1 MGYDPNECDR
11 QLTQKQLQIC
21 GKSGPQ
27 GPNWEHCIDFNDTPA
42 HATLCPDPSSQH
54 IYDPVNSVECYNK
67 RTGEIH
73 FTSIDTILN
82 ECMQLKA
89 KDPDWDQRM
98 CWCCCS
104 CFAFG
109 TPIATPAGMKAIE
122 DFAKGDEVLVATEMA
137 ISEGQVQLTWS
148 PKTVAF
154 SSGTGPDSSQASM
167 VYIRYGEN
175 SGIVVTPDH
184 VFLMPNGKLKR
195 ADRLVPDQDQLVLAE
210 GGTTPIHEVRT
221 GAYKGGIHHIST
233 DLSFD
238 GKIEGHLVNANNI
251 VCADYLLQIHLG
263 QMGEDVVVENHSAL
277 PKIGT
282 PEYAA
287 RHTHLTHMANAAVS
301 ATNPLEDI
309 VIKEFKPHKSQE
321 KAIPDNAKLFITP
334 EQEADII
341 ANPKAEKQ
349 LLTETIG
356 ISAVSYLTKLY
367 NAFYPDVRFHLEWED
382 IHINAYA
389 YHDGLFN
396 DKIVYISGGLVR
408 IVCLNMEAMALI
420 LAQQIGYF
428 YGTPEGAGDLR
439 RNNIPTRQSLCK
451 RIRQALNSTLSKRKS
466 PDGLAT
472 RGEADYYGVLAV
484 TRKAFFADNW
494 FDVVMKGLSQLQTF
508 FGYITEDNQKGE
520 DGNPDNPSID
530 CRIQTMQVA
539 ISGGS
544 LPPCAGGVVPHQLQ
558 VVSAT
563 VAQDNPAQITVTFNK
578 AVDKKAAED
587 TAHYNLRP
595 DSTIE
600 SAQLNED
607 DPKQVIL
614 RAILENDTDYV
625 LTVSRITTTDG
636 STLDPSKTT
645 AKFKTQTIVSL
656 N

>member
-1 MGYDPNECDR
+1 MAYDPNECDH
-11 QLTQKQLQIC
+11 QLTGKKLQIC
-21 GKSGPQ
+21 GKSGPK
-27 GPNWEHCIDFNDTPA
+27 GPNWEHCIDLDQ
-42 HATLCPDPSSQH
+42 TLHDVYCPDPASPT
-54 IYDPVNSVECYNK
+54 IYTPMPSVECYNQ
-67 RTGEIH
+67 RTGEIKYWG
-73 FTSIDTILN
+73 IDKTIS
-82 ECMQLKA
+82 ECTKLIVQDSNWSMR
-89 KDPDWDQRM
+89 P
-98 CWCCCS
+98 CNCCCS
-104 CFAFG
+104 CFAYG

-137 ISEGQVQLTWS
+137 IADGQVQLTWS

-263 QMGEDVVVENHSAL
+263 QMGDAVVVENHSEL

-287 RHTHLTHMANAAVS
+287 QYTHLTLMANAAIS

-428 YGTPEGAGDLR
+428 YGTPQGA
-439 RNNIPTRQSLCK
+439 
-451 RIRQALNSTLSKRKS
+451 
-466 PDGLAT
+466 DGLAT

-484 TRKAFFADNW
+484 TRKAFFTDNW

-530 CRIQTMQVA
+530 CRIQTMQIA

-625 LTVSRITTTDG
+625 LAVSRITTTDG

>member
-1 MGYDPNECDR
+1 MGYDPAECDR
-11 QLTQKQLQIC
+11 QLTGKGLNPC
-21 GKSGPQ
+21 GKTVS
-27 GPNWEHCIDFNDTPA
+27 NEHCIDFNNTPG
-42 HATLCPDPSSQH
+42 HAALCPDPSSEH

-137 ISEGQVQLTWS
+137 IADGQVQLTWS

-195 ADRLVPDQDQLVLAE
+195 ADRLVPDQDQLVLAA

-428 YGTPEGAGDLR
+428 YGTPQGA
-439 RNNIPTRQSLCK
+439 
-451 RIRQALNSTLSKRKS
+451 
-466 PDGLAT
+466 DGLAT
-472 RGEADYYGVLAV
+472 RGEADYYGVLVV
-484 TRKAFFADNW
+484 TRKAFFENNW

-625 LTVSRITTTDG
+625 LAVSRITTTDG

>member
-1 MGYDPNECDR
+1 MAYDPNECDR
-11 QLTQKQLQIC
+11 QLTAKGLNIC
-21 GKSGPQ
+21 GRTVSDK
-27 GPNWEHCIDFNDTPA
+27 HCIDFNNTPA
-42 HATLCPDPSSQH
+42 HAALCPDPSSEH
-54 IYDPVNSVECYNK
+54 IYDPVPTLECYNK
-67 RTGEIH
+67 QTGEIR
-73 FTSIDTILN
+73 FWSIDTTIS
-82 ECMQLKA
+82 ECTKLIVQDSNWSMRQ
-89 KDPDWDQRM
+89 
-98 CWCCCS
+98 CYCCCS

-137 ISEGQVQLTWS
+137 IADGQVQLTWS

-263 QMGEDVVVENHSAL
+263 QMGDAVVVENHSEL

-287 RHTHLTHMANAAVS
+287 QYTHLTLMANAAIS

-428 YGTPEGAGDLR
+428 YGTPQGA
-439 RNNIPTRQSLCK
+439 
-451 RIRQALNSTLSKRKS
+451 
-466 PDGLAT
+466 DGLAT

-484 TRKAFFADNW
+484 TRKAFFTDNW

-625 LTVSRITTTDG
+625 LAVSRITTTDG